1 MPRARSPNRDKAF
14 QLWIESQGRKSLQDI
29 AAELGVKPEQVR
41 SWKHADQWDAQTK
54 KVTLPNGKGH
64 VVKRKQGGQR
74 GNRNAV
80 GNNGGAPVGNKN
92 NFRHGAYERVMVS
105 LLEADEAEIFQ
116 DEETGTSIEMELRQ
130 TLASLNAKEVRL
142 MKHIA
147 RVRKAMDPKAFLE
160 STSEEHRV
168 GDEMSFDSDS
178 VFKVSPFEA
187 LTKLEAELD
196 KVQGRKIKVL
206 AQLDAI
212 QVSREKLALEKK
224 RLDGESDQSKLAN
237 AWIAALTGEE
247 LDDEEADSEEPDGEE
262 SFGDECGETD

>member
-14 QLWIESQGRKSLQDI
+14 QLWIESKGQKSLQDI

-41 SWKHADQWDAQTK
+41 SWKHADKWDDRTK
-54 KVTLPNGKGH
+54 KVPAPDGKGRI
-64 VVKRKQGGQR
+64 VKRKQGGQR

-80 GNNGGAPVGNKN
+80 GNTGGAPLGNKN
-92 NFRHGAYERVMVS
+92 NFRHGAYERAMVG
-105 LLEADEAEIFQ
+105 LMEADEVEIFQ
-116 DEETGTSIEMELRQ
+116 DGETGTSIEMELRQ

-142 MKHIA
+142 MKHIS
-147 RVRKAMDPKAFLE
+147 RVHKAMDPKDFLV
-160 STSEEHRV
+160 SSSEEHRA

-212 QVSREKLALEKK
+212 QVGREKLALEKK

-247 LDDEEADSEEPDGEE
+247 LDEDEEE
-262 SFGDECGETD
+262 SPGDECGETD

>member
-92 NFRHGAYERVMVS
+92 NFRHGAYERVMAG
-105 LLEADEAEIFQ
+105 LMETDEAEIFK
-116 DEETGTSIEMELRQ
+116 DEETGLSIEAELRQ
-130 TLASLNAKEVRL
+130 TLAGLNAKEVRL

-147 RVRKAMDPKAFLE
+147 QVRKDMDPNAFLT
-160 STSEEHRV
+160 SSSEEHRV

-212 QVSREKLALEKK
+212 QVSRERLNLEKK
-224 RLDGESDQSKLAN
+224 RLDGESEQSKLAS
-237 AWIAALTGEE
+237 AWIEALTGEE
-247 LDDEEADSEEPDGEE
+247 LDEGTEEE
-262 SFGDECGETD
+262 SAADEYGEID

>member
-92 NFRHGAYERVMVS
+92 NFRHGAYERVMAD
-105 LLEADEAEIFQ
+105 LMETDEAEIFK
-116 DEETGTSIEMELRQ
+116 DEETGLSIEAELRQ
-130 TLASLNAKEVRL
+130 TLAGLNAKEVRL

-147 RVRKAMDPKAFLE
+147 QVRKDMDPNAFLT
-160 STSEEHRV
+160 SSSEEHRV

-212 QVSREKLALEKK
+212 QVSRERLNLEKK
-224 RLDGESDQSKLAN
+224 RLDGESEQSKLAS
-237 AWIAALTGEE
+237 AWIEALTGEE
-247 LDDEEADSEEPDGEE
+247 LDEGTEEE
-262 SFGDECGETD
+262 SAADEYGEID

>member
-92 NFRHGAYERVMVS
+92 NFRHGAYERVMAG
-105 LLEADEAEIFQ
+105 LMETDEAEIFK
-116 DEETGTSIEMELRQ
+116 DEETGLSIEAELRQ
-130 TLASLNAKEVRL
+130 TLAGLNAKEVRL

-147 RVRKAMDPKAFLE
+147 QVRKDMDPNAFLT
-160 STSEEHRV
+160 SSSEEHRV

-212 QVSREKLALEKK
+212 QVSRERLNLEKK
-224 RLDGESDQSKLAN
+224 RLDGESEQSKLAS
-237 AWIAALTGEE
+237 AWIEALTGEE
-247 LDDEEADSEEPDGEE
+247 LDEGTEEE
-262 SFGDECGETD
+262 SAADECGETD

>member
-92 NFRHGAYERVMVS
+92 NFRHGAYERVMAG
-105 LLEADEAEIFQ
+105 LMETDEAEIFK
-116 DEETGTSIEMELRQ
+116 DEETGLSIEAELRQ
-130 TLASLNAKEVRL
+130 TLAGLNAKEVRL

-147 RVRKAMDPKAFLE
+147 QVRKDMDPNAFLT
-160 STSEEHRV
+160 SSSEEHRV

-206 AQLDAI
+206 TQLDAI
-212 QVSREKLALEKK
+212 QVSRERLNLEKK
-224 RLDGESDQSKLAN
+224 RLDGESEQSKLAS
-237 AWIAALTGEE
+237 AWIEALTGEE
-247 LDDEEADSEEPDGEE
+247 LDEGTEEE
-262 SFGDECGETD
+262 SAADEYGEID

>member
-92 NFRHGAYERVMVS
+92 NFRHGAYERVMAG
-105 LLEADEAEIFQ
+105 LMETDEAEIFK
-116 DEETGTSIEMELRQ
+116 DEETGLSIEAELRQ
-130 TLASLNAKEVRL
+130 TLAGLNAKEVRL

-147 RVRKAMDPKAFLE
+147 QVRKDMDPNAFLT
-160 STSEEHRV
+160 SSSEEHRV

-178 VFKVSPFEA
+178 VLRS
-187 LTKLEAELD
+187 L
-196 KVQGRKIKVL
+196 
-206 AQLDAI
+206 
-212 QVSREKLALEKK
+212 
-224 RLDGESDQSKLAN
+224 RLRR
-237 AWIAALTGEE
+237 
-247 LDDEEADSEEPDGEE
+247 
-262 SFGDECGETD
+262 

>member
-14 QLWIESQGRKSLQDI
+14 QLWIEGQGRKSLQDI

-92 NFRHGAYERVMVS
+92 NFRHGAYERVMAG
-105 LLEADEAEIFQ
+105 LMETDEAEIFK
-116 DEETGTSIEMELRQ
+116 DEETGLSIEAELRQ
-130 TLASLNAKEVRL
+130 TLAGLNAKEVRL

-147 RVRKAMDPKAFLE
+147 QVRKDMDPNAFLT
-160 STSEEHRV
+160 SSSEEHRV

-206 AQLDAI
+206 TQLDAI
-212 QVSREKLALEKK
+212 QVSRERLNLEKK
-224 RLDGESDQSKLAN
+224 RLDGESEQSKLAS
-237 AWIAALTGEE
+237 AWIEALTGEE
-247 LDDEEADSEEPDGEE
+247 LDEGTEEE
-262 SFGDECGETD
+262 SAADEYGEID

>member
-92 NFRHGAYERVMVS
+92 NFRHGAYEQVMAG
-105 LLEADEAEIFQ
+105 LMETDEAEIFK
-116 DEETGTSIEMELRQ
+116 DEETGLSIEAELRQ
-130 TLASLNAKEVRL
+130 TLAGLNAKEVRL

-147 RVRKAMDPKAFLE
+147 QVRKNMDPNAFLT
-160 STSEEHRV
+160 SSSEEHRV

-212 QVSREKLALEKK
+212 QVSRERLNLEKK
-224 RLDGESDQSKLAN
+224 RLDGESEQSKLAS
-237 AWIAALTGEE
+237 AWIEALTGEE
-247 LDDEEADSEEPDGEE
+247 LDEGTEEE
-262 SFGDECGETD
+262 SAADEYDEID